1 MKFLLNFLLIMI
13 LFVASSPVRGET
25 DSEETTPTAG
35 SAIPEQKT
43 ANQNTPQDKS
53 FDAGDEGYNSVTLF
67 MAVVELVRKSYV
79 EKDKVKYE
87 KLISGALK
95 GMLQELDPFCT
106 YETPEAHRLTTR
118 TFSDRLTGVGL
129 IIMKAQDGNLK
140 VVAPAGENSPGIK
153 AGVMPGDFITMIDG
167 KKTTTI
173 GLEECVSML
182 QGKAGTKTNL
192 TIFRKSTGKIIDIE
206 VVRNE
211 VRTSPVPYNGVK
223 MINNNIGYLRL
234 SLFSAETGTAIDH
247 ALDTL
252 EKQKAKGLIIDLR
265 YNPGGLLGA
274 AVDVCSRFIKD
285 GELVIYTEGRE
296 KKNRND
302 MFAIKC
308 RKNYEIPLVI
318 LVNNY
323 SASGSEI
330 VAGCLKD
337 HKRALL
343 VGSKTY
349 GKGSVQRIHPL
360 PNGGAVRFTIAHYYT
375 PSAKLIDGKGIEPD
389 IDVPLS
395 YNDTLLIAQQ
405 LATYPGEIKPD
416 KPGTIVDVEL
426 QRAVQILESAIKF
439 NKLKSP

>member
-1 MKFLLNFLLIMI
+1 
-13 LFVASSPVRGET
+13 
-25 DSEETTPTAG
+25 
-35 SAIPEQKT
+35 
-43 ANQNTPQDKS
+43 
-53 FDAGDEGYNSVTLF
+53 
-67 MAVVELVRKSYV
+67 MAVIELLRKSYV
-79 EKDKVKYE
+79 EQDKVKYD

-106 YETPEAHRLTTR
+106 YENPEAHTLTTR
-118 TFSDRLTGVGL
+118 AFSDRLTGVGL

-140 VVAPAGENSPGIK
+140 VVAPAGDNSPGIT
-153 AGVMPGDFITMIDG
+153 AGIMPGDFITTIDG
-167 KKTTTI
+167 KKTTTMGI
-173 GLEECVSML
+173 EECISLL
-182 QGKAGTKTNL
+182 QGKANTKTTL
-192 TIFRKSTGKIIDIE
+192 TIFRKSTGKVSNIE

-234 SLFSAETGTAIDH
+234 SLFSAETGTSIDR

-252 EKQKAKGLIIDLR
+252 EHQKALGLIIDLR

-285 GELVIYTEGRE
+285 GELVIYTEGRD
-296 KKNRND
+296 KTSRNNIY
-302 MFAIKC
+302 AVKC
-308 RKNYEIPLVI
+308 RKNYEIPLII
-318 LVNNY
+318 LVNGF

-337 HKRALL
+337 HNRALL

-375 PSAKLIDGKGIEPD
+375 PSEKLIDGKGINPD
-389 IDVPLS
+389 IDVPVP
-395 YNDTLLIAQQ
+395 YNDTLIVAQQ
-405 LATYPGEIKPD
+405 LASAPGEIKPD
-416 KPGTIVDVEL
+416 KPGTITDIEL
-426 QRAVQILESAIKF
+426 QRAVQILESIIKF
-439 NKLKSP
+439 NKLKSQ